1 MTKQIIMK
9 ITYNCKR
16 TGETT
21 DFEFFVGGVKFHEAS
36 DHDYEDSD
44 GSGAVSALY
53 SLAEVTKG
61 MTLEKTTS

>member
-1 MTKQIIMK
+1 MK

-44 GSGAVSALY
+44 GSQ
-53 SLAEVTKG
+53 
-61 MTLEKTTS
+61 